1 MNINDVSKREVLDF
15 DQFKKKVH
23 DETYKPFSAEN
34 QESEGGRT
42 GLHKIKREPAYD
54 WVGYADAVFSPEKA
68 GIEIPGYNSDGNRE
82 YNIANAGPSI
92 VNAPNSAQTLS
103 SALGESEIN
112 ESFFIR
118 KLEDF

>member
-23 DETYKPFSAEN
+23 DETYKPFDAEN
-34 QESEGGRT
+34 QEGGGGKT

-68 GIEIPGYNSDGNRE
+68 GIEVPGYNADGDRE
-82 YNIANAGPSI
+82 YINGVGAAEIQNPGMRATMDTS
-92 VNAPNSAQTLS
+92 
-103 SALGESEIN
+103 ESVVN
-112 ESFFIR
+112 ESFSIKR
-118 KLEDF
+118 LGDF